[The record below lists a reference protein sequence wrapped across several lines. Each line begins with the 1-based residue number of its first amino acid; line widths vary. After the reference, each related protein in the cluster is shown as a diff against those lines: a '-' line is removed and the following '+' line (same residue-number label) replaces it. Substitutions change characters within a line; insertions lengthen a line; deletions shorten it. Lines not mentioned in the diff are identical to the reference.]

1 MIEEGVAAKR
11 PPHIDWPLPELIAI
25 SFVTFPNGAEPR
37 MIRYAFAGLFLV
49 ALAAIV
55 YVLISA
61 AGGKPPA
68 NTLERYATGT
78 LEKLD
83 FAGAGTPVPEGTFD
97 LADGTEADLASLK
110 GKTILV
116 NYWATWCGP
125 CEREMPSLGAL
136 EAARGGDAFQIVAI
150 SIDADEDVEYA
161 KRRLVELGAANIPF
175 RHAPLDRGDIVYGAN
190 VQGFPT
196 TILYDPQGREIARI
210 SGEAD
215 WAAPE
220 AVQFIDAV
228 LRDAGK
234 L

>member
-1 MIEEGVAAKR
+1 
-11 PPHIDWPLPELIAI
+11 
-25 SFVTFPNGAEPR
+25 

-55 YVLISA
+55 YVLMSA
-61 AGGKPPA
+61 AGGKAPDH
-68 NTLERYATGT
+68 TFERYATGT
-78 LEKLD
+78 LAKLD
-83 FAGAGTPVPEGTFD
+83 FANAGKSIPGGTFD
-97 LADGTEADLASLK
+97 NADGSEAGLESFA

-136 EAARGGDAFQIVAI
+136 QKARGSDKFEVVAI
-150 SIDADEDVEYA
+150 SIDSDEDVDYA
-161 KRRLVELGAANIPF
+161 KRRLTELGAANIAF
-175 RHAPLDRGDIVYGAN
+175 RHAPLDRGDIVYGAE

-196 TILYDPQGREIARI
+196 TIIYGPDGLEIARV

-215 WAAPE
+215 WAAAE

-228 LRDAGK
+228 LAARS
-234 L
+234 

>member
-1 MIEEGVAAKR
+1 MNR
-11 PPHIDWPLPELIAI
+11 L
-25 SFVTFPNGAEPR
+25 
-37 MIRYAFAGLFLV
+37 AFAGLFLV
-49 ALAAIV
+49 GLAAIV
-55 YVLISA
+55 YVLLRA
-61 AGGKPPA
+61 AGGNPPEA
-68 NTLERYATGT
+68 PLHRYAVGT

-83 FAGAGTPVPEGTFD
+83 FATAGSPVPDGTFD
-97 LADGTEADLASLK
+97 LSDGTQADLASFM

-136 EAARGGDAFQIVAI
+136 QAARGGEEFEIVAI

-161 KRRLVELGAANIPF
+161 RRRLVELGAADIPF

-196 TILYDPQGREIARI
+196 TIVYGKDGLEIARM

-215 WAAPE
+215 WSAPE

-228 LRDAGK
+228 LRQAREG
-234 L
+234 

>member
-1 MIEEGVAAKR
+1 M
-11 PPHIDWPLPELIAI
+11 
-25 SFVTFPNGAEPR
+25 S
-37 MIRYAFAGLFLV
+37 RYVFAGLFLV

-61 AGGKPPA
+61 AGGKAPD
-68 NTLERYATGT
+68 NRLERYATGT
-78 LEKLD
+78 LAKLD
-83 FAGAGTPVPEGTFD
+83 FSSAGQPAPGGTFD
-97 LADGTEADLASLK
+97 NADGTEAGLDSFR
-110 GKTILV
+110 GKTILL

-136 EAARGGDAFQIVAI
+136 QAARRSEQFEVVAI
-150 SIDADEDVEYA
+150 SIDSDEDVDYA
-161 KRRLVELGAANIPF
+161 RQRLTELGAANIPF

-196 TILYDPQGREIARI
+196 SILYGPDGKEIARL

-215 WAAPE
+215 WAALE

-228 LRDAGK
+228 LAAGS
-234 L
+234 

>member
-1 MIEEGVAAKR
+1 MTRI
-11 PPHIDWPLPELIAI
+11 
-25 SFVTFPNGAEPR
+25 
-37 MIRYAFAGLFLV
+37 AFAGLFLV

-61 AGGKPPA
+61 LGGEEA
-68 NTLERYATGT
+68 SGSSLERYATGT

-83 FAGAGTPVPEGTFD
+83 FTNAGAPVPGGTFD
-97 LADGTEADLASLK
+97 TAEGAEADLASFR

-136 EAARGGDAFQIVAI
+136 QKARGGDAFEVVAI
-150 SIDADEDVEYA
+150 SIDSDEDVDYA
-161 KRRLVELGAANIPF
+161 KRRLTELGAANITF
-175 RHAPLDRGDIVYGAN
+175 RHAPLDRGDIVYGAE

-196 TILYDPQGREIARI
+196 SILYGPDGLEIARL

-215 WAAPE
+215 WAAAE

-228 LRDAGK
+228 IASK
-234 L
+234 S